1 MGLNITQTMNT
12 SHFENRENLR
22 NAARDILNRQNA
34 SAESVQRVMDKA
46 LFNKATE
53 LSNIYSPQLAIIK
66 ASAQISANGTLKET
80 LKYLKEHATK
90 KAVKAPVLGEL
101 WNLLDNEVEYEG
113 ELVDFVID
121 ENAKNIFIAA

>member
-34 SAESVQRVMDKA
+34 SAESAQRVMDKA

-90 KAVKAPVLGEL
+90 KAVKEPVLGEL
-101 WNLLDNEVEYEG
+101 WNLLNNEVEYEG